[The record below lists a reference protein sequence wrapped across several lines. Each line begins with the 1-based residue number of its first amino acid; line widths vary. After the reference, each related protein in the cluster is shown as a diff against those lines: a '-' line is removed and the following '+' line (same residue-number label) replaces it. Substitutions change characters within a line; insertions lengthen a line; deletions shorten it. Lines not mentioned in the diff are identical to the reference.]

1 MVRLL
6 RAGPMAVTLVNLL
19 LVSAC
24 VQAAV
29 AMLDSSLDLH
39 WELWKKT
46 HNRNYQD
53 KVRGL

>member
-1 MVRLL
+1 M
-6 RAGPMAVTLVNLL
+6 AGTLVNLL

-24 VQAAV
+24 VQASV

-46 HNRNYQD
+46 HD
-53 KVRGL
+53 KKYENEVRG